1 MKTKSNGHSAS
12 FFKRK
17 AKNLKKQL
25 DISHTEALNFLVKQQ
40 GFVDWDSFVKKTKP
54 VQHPKIIIHRLSIPE
69 PAVLNYHNFMTGA
82 IIGQHPNAKMAVR
95 RHAKV
100 GDLLHVLLEATEY
113 HKRAK
118 NHLQEIRS
126 IMDTW
131 LGCEY
136 NEEQLANSDFNKIY
150 YGKSTLLPYE
160 AKPSLSRQSE
170 LKRTLRNAKMII
182 DRSYHDCKPLEKLHQ
197 RFQQA
202 AKAIENW
209 PNMVRVPGGNGFKT
223 QVRSGTFVRLGR
235 TKKIGIVFNHDSRR
249 QIVEG
254 YSDGGQFVYGR
265 HEVSVLRK
273 QLDIADFKPMR
284 LYLPYGK
291 WKCADGRE
299 ILFNRDYCPIWER
312 SSDGVVTPIRPDV
325 HVDRSDSEFYYN
337 DGTAPYKNNS
347 LTIKRCLSV
356 LEDWGVVGVNSKV
369 LELVPIALANRDF
382 GLLNPKGIS

>member
-1 MKTKSNGHSAS
+1 MKIKSTDHSVT

-17 AKNLKKQL
+17 AKILKKEL
-25 DISHTEALNFLVKQQ
+25 GISHTEALNLVAKEQ
-40 GFVDWDSFVKKTKP
+40 GYVDWDNFVKKCNP
-54 VQHPKIIIHRLSIPE
+54 VQSPKVSIRRPKTPE
-69 PAVLNYHNFMTGA
+69 PVVLNYHNFMTGA
-82 IIGQHPNAKMAVR
+82 IIGQHPNAKMAVS

-100 GDLLHVLLEATEY
+100 GNLLQVLLDATEY

-118 NHLQEIRS
+118 NHLQEIQS

-136 NEEQLANSDFNKIY
+136 SEEQLANSEFNEIY
-150 YGKSTLLPYE
+150 YGKSTPLPYE
-160 AKPSLSRQSE
+160 AKPSLSRQAE
-170 LKRTLRNAKMII
+170 LKRFLRNAKSII

-202 AKAIENW
+202 SKAMENW
-209 PNMVRVPGGNGFKT
+209 PKAVKIPGGKGH
-223 QVRSGTFVRLGR
+223 VRSGTFVRLGR
-235 TKKIGIVFNHDSRR
+235 TQKIGIVFSHDIRR

-254 YSDGGQFVYGR
+254 YSDGGRFVYGR

-299 ILFNRDYCPIWER
+299 VLFNRDYCPIWQR
-312 SSDGVVTPIRPDV
+312 SDGVVTPIAPDV
-325 HVDRSDSEFYYN
+325 HVPHEKSEVYYN
-337 DGTAPYKNNS
+337 DGNAPYSNNDM
-347 LTIKRCLSV
+347 TIKNCLSV
-356 LEDWGVVGVNSKV
+356 LEDWGVLEINSKV
-369 LELVPIALANRDF
+369 LELVPIALANGDF
-382 GLLNPKGIS
+382 SLLNPKGIS